1 MSHTGTSS
9 APAHAA
15 AIVAPRTGERLHVAV
30 ETSAGETYLI
40 AFVDSPRDST
50 GCEPCELSPD
60 EARDLAG
67 AVLDL
72 LDAEAGQVSFA
83 MPRSGQQ
90 LNLAIEADGAE
101 TYMIT
106 WLGRT
111 TCDAGYEPSELGRT
125 EAEQLARA
133 LQDLADAAE
142 GA

>member
-9 APAHAA
+9 APARAA
-15 AIVAPRTGERLHVAV
+15 AIAAPRTGERLHVAV

-40 AFVDSPRDST
+40 AFVDSPRDS

-60 EARDLAG
+60 EARDLAR

-83 MPRSGQQ
+83 IPRSDQQ

-101 TYMIT
+101 TYLIT

-125 EAEQLARA
+125 EAVQLARA